1 MSLYGSLDLPKE
13 QGSPAAILSYLIEK
27 FEQTRPNFPTS
38 FVELFVLCDG
48 YLSLL
53 QGFGPGIAYRNGGKA
68 IFGRLNELGAAFNQ
82 LREKG
87 LADETTGAV
96 LQDLFSGIAGMVNLA
111 ARLLPKLLF
120 GGQTGNWRISNQ
132 VGAIYD
138 VPRSAPY
145 FEATYGTLVGSPL
158 APLLQPIVGAKVQ
171 AGWRAV
177 PELAKDELDGLLR
190 PFPDTEPVDLLYIF
204 APKGDDIPDHIRLPW
219 KLFPTLFVC
228 RMAIAGAPETDSLAS
243 VLLSQYLSG
252 FGPRMYAQ
260 GRCLAPLEKAT
271 WASQSQ
277 APAVALMGQSGDPR
291 VGQARPTLADKTTE
305 RNWKVELEGVSWSCS
320 LTPEGIIVLT
330 GQSGE
335 GQLSLMTYMA
345 DRDEFLNGK
354 LQQRILELMG
364 QQVLDEIVQCVSG
377 MHESRGG

>member
-1 MSLYGSLDLPKE
+1 MPS
-13 QGSPAAILSYLIEK
+13 ILKIS
-27 FEQTRPNFPTS
+27 
-38 FVELFVLCDG
+38 
-48 YLSLL
+48 
-53 QGFGPGIAYRNGGKA
+53 GPGIAYRNAGKA
-68 IFGRLNELGAAFNQ
+68 IFGRLNEFGAAFNQ

-87 LADETTGAV
+87 LADETTGAL

-120 GGQTGNWRISNQ
+120 GGQSGNWRISNQ
-132 VGAIYD
+132 VAALYD
-138 VPRSAPY
+138 LPRSAPY

-158 APLLQPIVGAKVQ
+158 APLLQPIVGSKVQ
-171 AGWRAV
+171 PGWRAV
-177 PELAKDELDGLLR
+177 PEVAKDELGSLLR

-243 VLLSQYLSG
+243 VLLSHYLSG

-260 GRCLAPLEKAT
+260 GRCLAPLEKAN
-271 WASQSQ
+271 WSSQSSQ
-277 APAVALMGQSGDPR
+277 APAVPLRGQSGDPGAGR
-291 VGQARPTLADKTTE
+291 ARATLADKTTE
-305 RNWKVELEGVSWSCS
+305 RNWKVEREGISWSCS

-330 GQSGE
+330 GQGRE
-335 GQLSLMTYMA
+335 GQISMMMYMA
-345 DRDEFLNGK
+345 DRDEFLGGK